1 MAIRWGIIGCGDVV
15 WKRVARAIQNDP
27 NSELVS
33 LCRRNQEKLAAFC
46 EEFGVENSS
55 TAADDLI
62 TAADID
68 ALYIAT
74 PVHLHQRQ
82 TIAAA
87 QAGKH
92 VLVEKPMALSTAECD
107 DMINTCREASV
118 RLGVAY
124 YRPFYPV
131 IQRITELV
139 QDGTIGT
146 VLSVSAITSTPFAI
160 NPGEDG
166 YWRVIP
172 GEGGGGSLMDVG
184 SHRLELFLRLFGP
197 IREVKAFCGTV
208 AVDYESENV
217 ASLALQFESG
227 IQGTLQ
233 CFFGTDTEQDEF
245 AVLGSKGRLTARPL
259 NGGSLVIERNTER
272 EVEVHAPAENLNS
285 PLIADFVAAII
296 EQRQPTVTGVDGRE
310 VNRVMELAYQNAGVA
325 G

>member
-1 MAIRWGIIGCGDVV
+1 MTIRWGIIGCGDVV
-15 WKRVARAIQNDP
+15 WKRVARAIQDDP

-33 LCRRNQEKLAAFC
+33 LCRRNPEKLLTFC
-46 EEFGVENSS
+46 EEFGVASSS
-55 TAADDLI
+55 TDADDLI
-62 TAADID
+62 ASTDID

-74 PVHLHQRQ
+74 PVHLHEPQ
-82 TIAAA
+82 TVAAA
-87 QAGKH
+87 EAGKH
-92 VLVEKPMALSTAECD
+92 VLVEKPMALSTTECEA
-107 DMINTCREASV
+107 MINACQEAGV

-131 IQRITELV
+131 IQRMAELV
-139 QDGTIGT
+139 QDGAIGS

-160 NPGEDG
+160 NPDEDG

-172 GEGGGGSLMDVG
+172 DEGGGGSLMDVG

-197 IREVKAFCGTV
+197 IRDVKAFCGTV

-217 ASLALQFESG
+217 ASLVLQFEFG

-245 AVLGSKGRLTARPL
+245 AVLGTKGRLTSRPL
-259 NGGSLVIERNTER
+259 NGGTLVVERNTER
-272 EVEVHAPAENLNS
+272 DVEVHAPAQNLNS
-285 PLIADFVAAII
+285 PLIADFAAAIL
-296 EQRQPTVTGVDGRE
+296 EERQPMVSGEHGRE
-310 VNRVMELAYQNAGVA
+310 VNRVMELAYRNARIG

>member
-285 PLIADFVAAII
+285 PLIADFVAAIL

>member
-1 MAIRWGIIGCGDVV
+1 MTIRWGIIGCGDVV
-15 WKRVARAIQNDP
+15 WKRVARAIQDDP

-33 LCRRNQEKLAAFC
+33 LCRRNPEKLLTFC
-46 EEFGVENSS
+46 EEFGVASSS
-55 TAADDLI
+55 TDADDLI
-62 TAADID
+62 ASTDID

-74 PVHLHQRQ
+74 PVHLHEPQ
-82 TIAAA
+82 TVAAA
-87 QAGKH
+87 EAGKH
-92 VLVEKPMALSTAECD
+92 VLVEKPMALSTTECEA
-107 DMINTCREASV
+107 MINACQEAGV

-131 IQRITELV
+131 IQRMAELV
-139 QDGTIGT
+139 QDGAIGS

-160 NPGEDG
+160 NPDEDG

-172 GEGGGGSLMDVG
+172 DEGGGGSLMDVG

-197 IREVKAFCGTV
+197 IRDVKAFCGTV

-217 ASLALQFESG
+217 ASLVLQFESG

-245 AVLGSKGRLTARPL
+245 AVLGTKGRLTSRPL
-259 NGGSLVIERNTER
+259 NGGTLVVERNTER
-272 EVEVHAPAENLNS
+272 DVEVHAPAQNLNS
-285 PLIADFVAAII
+285 PLIADFAAAIL
-296 EQRQPTVTGVDGRE
+296 EERQPMVSGEHGRE
-310 VNRVMELAYQNAGVA
+310 VNRVMELAYRNARIG

>member
-1 MAIRWGIIGCGDVV
+1 MTIRWGIIGCGDVV

-33 LCRRNQEKLAAFC
+33 LCRRNPEKLATFC
-46 EEFGVENSS
+46 QEFGVENSS
-55 TAADDLI
+55 TSADDLI
-62 TAADID
+62 AAPDID

-74 PVHLHQRQ
+74 PVDLHRPQ

-87 QAGKH
+87 KAGKH

-107 DMINTCREASV
+107 EMINACRDAGV

-131 IQRITELV
+131 VQRMAELV
-139 QDGTIGT
+139 ENGSIGSMM
-146 VLSVSAITSTPFAI
+146 SVSAITSTPFAI
-160 NPGEDG
+160 SPGEDG

-172 GEGGGGSLMDVG
+172 DEGGGGSLMDVG
-184 SHRLELFLRLFGP
+184 SHRLELFLRMFGP
-197 IREVKAFCGTV
+197 ISDVKAFCGTI
-208 AVDYESENV
+208 AADYESENV
-217 ASLALQFESG
+217 ASLALQFASG

-245 AVLGSKGRLTARPL
+245 AVLGTKGRLTSRPL

-285 PLIADFVAAII
+285 PLIADFVAAIL
-296 EQRQPTVTGVDGRE
+296 EQCQPTVTGEDGRE
-310 VNRVMELAYQNAGVA
+310 VNRVMERAYQNAGVA

>member
-1 MAIRWGIIGCGDVV
+1 VTIRWGIIGCGDVV
-15 WKRVARAIQNDP
+15 WKRVARAIQDDP
-27 NSELVS
+27 NSELVA
-33 LCRRNQEKLAAFC
+33 LCRRDPQKLAAFC
-46 EEFGVENSS
+46 NEFGVNRSS
-55 TAADDLI
+55 TEANDLI
-62 TAADID
+62 SASDID

-74 PVHLHQRQ
+74 PVHLHHPQ

-107 DMINTCREASV
+107 EMIDVCREADV

-131 IQRITELV
+131 IQRMSQLID
-139 QDGTIGT
+139 DGAIGS

-160 NPGEDG
+160 DPGEDG

-184 SHRLELFLRLFGP
+184 SHRLELFLRMFGP
-197 IREVKAFCGTV
+197 IRDVKALCGTI
-208 AVDYESENV
+208 AVDYQSENV
-217 ASLALQFESG
+217 ASLILQFESG
-227 IQGTLQ
+227 IHGTLQ

-245 AVLGSKGRLTARPL
+245 AVLGTKGRLTSRPL

-272 EVEVHAPAENLNS
+272 QTEMHPPAGNLNS
-285 PLIADFVAAII
+285 PLIADFAAAIVA
-296 EQRQPTVTGVDGRE
+296 QRQPTVTGERGRA
-310 VNRVMELAYQNAGVA
+310 VNRVMELAYQNAGA
-325 G
+325 PH

>member
-1 MAIRWGIIGCGDVV
+1 MTIRWGIIGCGDVV
-15 WKRVARAIQNDP
+15 WKRVAAAIQNDEH
-27 NSELVS
+27 SELVA
-33 LCRRNQEKLAAFC
+33 LCRRNPQKLEAFC
-46 EEFGVENSS
+46 NEFGVARGATEAN
-55 TAADDLI
+55 DLI
-62 TAADID
+62 NAPDID

-74 PVHLHQRQ
+74 PVHLHQPQ
-82 TIAAA
+82 AIAAA

-107 DMINTCREASV
+107 AMISACREAEV

-131 IQRITELV
+131 TQRMAELI
-139 QDGTIGT
+139 QDGTIGS

-184 SHRLELFLRLFGP
+184 SHRLELSLRMFGP
-197 IREVKAFCGTV
+197 VSSVKAFCGAV

-217 ASLALQFESG
+217 ASLVLQFQSG

-245 AVLGSKGRLTARPL
+245 AVLGTRGRLTARPL
-259 NGGSLVIERNTER
+259 NSGSLIIERNTER
-272 EVEVHAPAENLNS
+272 VCEEHPPAGNLNS
-285 PLIADFVAAII
+285 PLIADFVAAIL
-296 EQRQPTVTGVDGRE
+296 EQRQPTVTGEHGRE
-310 VNRVMELAYQNAGVA
+310 VNRVMELAYRDAGVTR
-325 G
+325 

>member
-15 WKRVARAIQNDP
+15 RKRVAAAIQNDP
-27 NSELVS
+27 HSELVA
-33 LCRRNQEKLAAFC
+33 LCRRNPEKLAEFC
-46 EEFGVENSS
+46 SKFGVDRGS
-55 TAADDLI
+55 TDANDLI
-62 TAADID
+62 NAPDID

-74 PVHLHQRQ
+74 PVHLHHPQ

-87 QAGKH
+87 RTGKH
-92 VLVEKPMALSTAECD
+92 VLVEKPMALSTTECD
-107 DMINTCREASV
+107 EMIAACRNADV

-131 IQRITELV
+131 VQRMSELV
-139 QDGTIGT
+139 QSGEIGT
-146 VLSVSAITSTPFAI
+146 VLSVSAITSTPCAMQ
-160 NPGEDG
+160 PDEDG

-197 IREVKAFCGTV
+197 ITGVKAFCGTV

-233 CFFGTDTEQDEF
+233 CFFGTDTDQDEF
-245 AVLGSKGRLTARPL
+245 AILGTKGRLTSRLLNDGPL
-259 NGGSLVIERNTER
+259 LIEKNVER
-272 EVEVHAPAENLNS
+272 EVEQHPPCPNFNS
-285 PLIADFVAAII
+285 PLIADFVAAIL
-296 EQRQPTVTGVDGRE
+296 EDRQPTVTGENGRE
-310 VNRVMELAYQNAGVA
+310 VNRIMELAYRDAGVTD
-325 G
+325 